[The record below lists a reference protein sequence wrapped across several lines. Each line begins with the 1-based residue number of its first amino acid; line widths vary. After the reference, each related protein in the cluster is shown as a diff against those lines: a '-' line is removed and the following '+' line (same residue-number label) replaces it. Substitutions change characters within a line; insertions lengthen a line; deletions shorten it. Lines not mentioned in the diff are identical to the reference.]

1 MSISEKDLPIY
12 DWAVNLGSK
21 LKARR
26 TDKSTVANILELFQ
40 SIPDPK
46 EAALL
51 TMMYIAR
58 QIGRGEIYRDVGNLI
73 IEKLSELYN
82 KFSQEPEKLKETT
95 LKLLTLMKWAYESE
109 FRNEIRDFND
119 FISYI
124 KRS

>member
-21 LKARR
+21 LKVRR

-73 IEKLSELYN
+73 IERLGELYN

>member
-21 LKARR
+21 LKVRR

-58 QIGRGEIYRDVGNLI
+58 QIGRGNLI
-73 IEKLSELYN
+73 IERLSELYN

>member
-21 LKARR
+21 LKVRR

-73 IEKLSELYN
+73 IERLSELYN